1 MDSLLAWIIAL
12 SVFAILIVGWVLAAV
27 ALTGTSAGRP
37 GTPFNLSSRLAADYA
52 SDGGERVSS
61 LRISIVADL
70 LRDLGFSIEDGSV
83 LDELD
88 SQVPTAT
95 ARNFAG
101 DPPFTAT
108 ALPSHVPSET
118 ALPTETATNTPRPKP
133 TNTHEPTDTNEPPAT
148 TVPGDAGPPTLS
160 GGSLSPPPGALGTC
174 EKVVSITG
182 LHLVDAGPSSGIK
195 LVKLKYKILGLDSQG
210 YQYSTDLSPQ
220 VSGGWTDGEGS
231 TWDAYYDG
239 SITIDFD
246 TGYAAS
252 GSGGKAF
259 FLLVVEQTATP
270 TEVPPTATP
279 TLEPP
284 TATPTSPPPTS
295 TPTPSPFDVKVWSI
309 ARDNAGNESF
319 TFHGAYTMPGSCGS

>member
-1 MDSLLAWIIAL
+1 MAESWFPRSEFPL
-12 SVFAILIVGWVLAAV
+12 S
-27 ALTGTSAGRP
+27 
-37 GTPFNLSSRLAADYA
+37 
-52 SDGGERVSS
+52 
-61 LRISIVADL
+61 DL

-88 SQVPTAT
+88 SPVPTAT

-133 TNTHEPTDTNEPPAT
+133 TNTHEPTDTDEPPAT
-148 TVPGDAGPPTLS
+148 AVPGDAGPPTLS

-195 LVKLKYKILGLDSQG
+195 WVKMKYKILGPGSQG
-210 YQYSTDLSPQ
+210 YQYSADLSPQ

-231 TWDAYYDG
+231 SWDAYYDG
-239 SITIDFD
+239 SIAIDFES
-246 TGYAAS
+246 GYTAAA
-252 GSGGKAF
+252 SGGKAL
-259 FLLVVEQTATP
+259 FLLLLEPTATP
-270 TEVPPTATP
+270 EPSTATP

-284 TATPTSPPPTS
+284 PPTPTSLPPTS
-295 TPTPSPFDVKVWSI
+295 TPTPGPFDIEVWSI
-309 ARDNAGNESF
+309 ARDNAATRTSRFMVRTQCLAVAEIRMRSIGE
-319 TFHGAYTMPGSCGS
+319 

>member
-1 MDSLLAWIIAL
+1 LDSRLARIIAL
-12 SVFAILIVGWVLAAV
+12 SVFAILIVGWVVAAV
-27 ALTGTSAGRP
+27 ALTGASAGRP

-70 LRDLGFSIEDGSV
+70 LRELGFSIEDGSV
-83 LDELD
+83 LDDLD
-88 SQVPTAT
+88 SPVPTAT

-108 ALPSHVPSET
+108 VAPSQVPSET
-118 ALPTETATNTPRPKP
+118 PIPTETATNTPRPLP
-133 TNTHEPTDTNEPPAT
+133 TKTKEPTDTDEPAPTEVA
-148 TVPGDAGPPTLS
+148 GDSNPPSLS

-174 EKVVSITG
+174 EKVINITG
-182 LHLVDAGPSSGIK
+182 LHLVDAGPSSGINW
-195 LVKLKYKILGLDSQG
+195 VKLKYKIVGPGSQG
-210 YQYSTDLSPQ
+210 YQYSADLSPQ
-220 VSGGWTDGEGS
+220 VSGGWTAGEGS

-239 SITIDFD
+239 TITIDFN

-252 GSGGKAF
+252 VSGGKAF
-259 FLLVVEQTATP
+259 FLLVVEPTATP
-270 TEVPPTATP
+270 TAVPPTATP

-319 TFHGAYTMPGSCGS
+319 TFLGTYTMPGSCAD